1 MEPDDMRMTD
11 AQRREAER
19 LAAEQQG
26 VAPPSDESAAD
37 GVLSLIDGAFSVI
50 ATVDIIADVA
60 GALPKVA
67 GEGMEVIGNIGEALG
82 DVLDFDF

>member
-1 MEPDDMRMTD
+1 MERDDTRMTD

-19 LAAEQQG
+19 LGAEQQG
-26 VAPPSDESAAD
+26 VILPTDKSTAD
-37 GVLSLIDGAFSVI
+37 GVLGLIDGAFSVI
-50 ATVDIIADVA
+50 ATVDILTDVA